1 MTLFKRSINSIL
13 EGNMKRILVITIMV
27 LMLFSSTSLL
37 GCEML
42 PQNDEVTWTFDE
54 NTGILTIS
62 GNGEMESIINFVISA
77 SSDSRD
83 NAKVSVHCPWDS
95 YREDI
100 LHAVVEEG
108 VTSVGAAAFLG
119 LSPFDKC

>member
-1 MTLFKRSINSIL
+1 
-13 EGNMKRILVITIMV
+13 MKRILVITIMV

-108 VTSVGAAAFLG
+108 VTNVWCGY
-119 LSPFDKC
+119 SP